1 MSVITEI
8 LDRLSGVE
16 VVKEKLRD
24 TGVRIER
31 LAQSVVELD
40 GQLRGVDRRLVRI
53 DALSRLP
60 RRSAGARGDWQRA
73 NSGLAGRS
81 NDCGASVR
89 HGDDHRVRIKAPDKC
104 RLSAPQEAWAPLVEE
119 GTRPKLDF
127 IL

>member
-53 DALSRLP
+53 EALVEVAKAQRG
-60 RRSAGARGDWQRA
+60 GAR
-73 NSGLAGRS
+73 
-81 NDCGASVR
+81 
-89 HGDDHRVRIKAPDKC
+89 
-104 RLSAPQEAWAPLVEE
+104 E
-119 GTRPKLDF
+119 G
-127 IL
+127 